1 MLTGSSQITEES
13 RKYVTKTIVGSA
25 LVTVVTVPVL
35 DFRCQCL
42 QQQENQHWHWPGT
55 SRELVTWLRHLN
67 KGFFAIFTTL
77 NLHGKSQRSKPSLF
91 YFGK

>member
-1 MLTGSSQITEES
+1 MLTGSSHITEES

-67 KGFFAIFTTL
+67 KGFLCHFYHSQSAWE
-77 NLHGKSQRSKPSLF
+77 KSKKQTKFILF
-91 YFGK
+91 W